1 MKKATIIFTII
12 LFTSISGVFSQSLD
26 YDIKRLEKLT
36 LPEKKVDNNFH
47 YIKELA
53 DSKNELQF
61 VASLLFVSYKVLISS
76 QDMDACVF
84 SPSCSVY
91 AIQSIKKK
99 GIITGM
105 LEASDRLQ
113 RCHPGANGHYPIDP
127 KTHKLYDPVNYH
139 FRSDTNGISGNA
151 CPEHF

>member
-1 MKKATIIFTII
+1 MKKVKIIFTII
-12 LFTSISGVFSQSLD
+12 LFISIKTSFSLSLD
-26 YDIKRLEKLT
+26 RDISVLRQLT

-53 DSKNELQF
+53 DAKNEFQF
-61 VASLLFVSYKVLISS
+61 IASLFFVSYKVLISS

-99 GIITGM
+99 GLIVGM

-113 RCHPGANGHYPIDP
+113 RCHPGANGHYPIDS
-127 KTHKLYDPVNYH
+127 KTHKLYDPV
-139 FRSDTNGISGNA
+139 
-151 CPEHF
+151 E

>member
-1 MKKATIIFTII
+1 MKKVTIIGTTI
-12 LFTSISGVFSQSLD
+12 LFISISGIFSQSLD
-26 YDIKRLEKLT
+26 ADIKLLEKLT
-36 LPEKKVDNNFH
+36 VPEKKVDNNFH
-47 YIKELA
+47 YIKELSA
-53 DSKNELQF
+53 AKNELQF

-91 AIQSIKKK
+91 AIQSIQKK
-99 GIITGM
+99 GIIIGM

-127 KTHKLYDPVNYH
+127 KTHKLYDPVH
-139 FRSDTNGISGNA
+139 
-151 CPEHF
+151 